1 MSVEMILL
9 PLFVEVILTFVLWSW
24 MATLRTRDLLR
35 ARCGRTSCSGLPRC
49 GRAISAR
56 VVREEDIALREPNW
70 SKPALQV
77 QYSFSNQ
84 FELPVLFYVLT
95 ILAYVTHHA
104 GTLFVVLA
112 WVFVIFRVLQAYV
125 HVTNNNVRLRGMFFG
140 ISALALAIMWI
151 VFIVQILT
159 GCRPAHRCSC
169 GDLYRRGADA
179 R

>member
-9 PLFVEVILTFVLWSW
+9 PLFVEVILTFALLFWL
-24 MATLRTRDLLR
+24 APLR
-35 ARCGRTSCSGLPRC
+35 AGDFRSGL
-49 GRAISAR
+49 
-56 VVREEDIALREPNW
+56 REEDIALREPNW

-77 QYSFSNQ
+77 QYSFSNH

-112 WVFVIFRVLQAYV
+112 WVFVIFRLLQAYV
-125 HVTNNNVRLRGMFFG
+125 HVTNNKVRLRGIFFG

-159 GCRPAHRCSC
+159 GT
-169 GDLYRRGADA
+169 
-179 R
+179 

>member
-1 MSVEMILL
+1 MSVQMILL
-9 PLFVEVILTFVLWSW
+9 PLFVEVILTFALLIW
-24 MATLRTRDLLR
+24 LGPLR
-35 ARCGRTSCSGLPRC
+35 ARDFRSGL
-49 GRAISAR
+49 
-56 VVREEDIALREPNW
+56 VREEDIGLRQPNW

-112 WVFVIFRVLQAYV
+112 WVFVIFRLFQAYV
-125 HVTNNNVRLRGMFFG
+125 HVTNNKVRLRGAFFG

-159 GCRPAHRCSC
+159 GT
-169 GDLYRRGADA
+169 
-179 R
+179 

>member
-1 MSVEMILL
+1 MSAEMILL
-9 PLFVEVILTFVLWSW
+9 PLFVEVILTFALLFWL
-24 MATLRTRDLLR
+24 APLR
-35 ARCGRTSCSGLPRC
+35 ARDFRSGL
-49 GRAISAR
+49 
-56 VVREEDIALREPNW
+56 REEDIALRQPNW

-125 HVTNNNVRLRGMFFG
+125 HVTNNKVRLRGAFFG

-159 GCRPAHRCSC
+159 GT
-169 GDLYRRGADA
+169 
-179 R
+179 

>member
-1 MSVEMILL
+1 MSVQMILL
-9 PLFVEVILTFVLWSW
+9 PLFVEVILTFVLLFW
-24 MATLRTRDLLR
+24 LGPLR
-35 ARCGRTSCSGLPRC
+35 ARDFRSGL
-49 GRAISAR
+49 
-56 VVREEDIALREPNW
+56 VREEDIGLRQPNW

-112 WVFVIFRVLQAYV
+112 WVFVIFRLFQAYV
-125 HVTNNNVRLRGMFFG
+125 HVTNNKVRLRGAFFG

-159 GCRPAHRCSC
+159 GT
-169 GDLYRRGADA
+169 
-179 R
+179 

>member
-1 MSVEMILL
+1 MILL
-9 PLFVEVILTFVLWSW
+9 PLFVEVILTFALLFWL
-24 MATLRTRDLLR
+24 APLR
-35 ARCGRTSCSGLPRC
+35 ARDFRSGL
-49 GRAISAR
+49 
-56 VVREEDIALREPNW
+56 REEDIALRQPNW

-125 HVTNNNVRLRGMFFG
+125 HVTNNKVRLRGAFFG

-159 GCRPAHRCSC
+159 GT
-169 GDLYRRGADA
+169 
-179 R
+179 

>member
-1 MSVEMILL
+1 MSAEMILL
-9 PLFVEVILTFVLWSW
+9 PLFVEVILTFALLFW
-24 MATLRTRDLLR
+24 LGPLR
-35 ARCGRTSCSGLPRC
+35 ARDFRSGL
-49 GRAISAR
+49 
-56 VVREEDIALREPNW
+56 REEDIALRQPNW

-112 WVFVIFRVLQAYV
+112 WVFVIFRVFQAYV
-125 HVTNNNVRLRGMFFG
+125 HVTNNKVRLRGAFFG

-151 VFIVQILT
+151 VFIIQILT
-159 GCRPAHRCSC
+159 GT
-169 GDLYRRGADA
+169 
-179 R
+179 